1 LWEISMIDESRPEK
15 IGRYEIEDELGRGGM
30 ATVYRACDPLF
41 EREVAVKVLP
51 PSMLH
56 DPKFRKR
63 FEREGKLIARLEHN
77 AIVPVYDFGEQ
88 DGQPYIVMRLMTG
101 GDLGQRIRSG
111 ALTREEIGKIL
122 ARLAGGL
129 DVAHTNGVIHRD
141 LKPGNVLFDNYGDA
155 FLSDFGIA
163 RMIESD
169 ATLTGTGGI
178 IGTPA
183 YMSPEQI
190 QGDKDIDGRS
200 DIYSLG
206 VILYLMLSGEMPFD
220 GDTPGNIMLKHVLDP
235 VPDISLKHPD
245 ISPGVSAI
253 ISKAMAKNPDDRYQT
268 AKEMSV
274 AYEASVRGTTLQGLY
289 QTGQPDER
297 APEATSGS
305 IANRPTTTYSNAG
318 IPATDGSETKSAPIS
333 AQASQV
339 SEAQEIAAGQKVE
352 QMATSTPT
360 SSAPIGQTS
369 AGALATRT
377 GAQDANQGTSPVQPN
392 RGVFQ
397 AESQPSTAQQTAQA
411 PQKRGNALK
420 WALPAGLAL
429 AALAIIAVFV
439 FAGGASRAATA
450 VPNAANISN
459 LATPTTG
466 IAIETQAVEKTD
478 VVVPAVVNPTSTGSS
493 SSQSTPTQAAPAEAP
508 QVAPSETPDQTAA
521 AAPALS
527 EADLKTFMGAANIL
541 VYEDIVSDYE
551 VPYVRDTVDKMG
563 LKYKWDGSA
572 KGRILADLSG
582 GPEGG
587 GTWDLVIIAME
598 TRSIS
603 SGEVLPYLDAALQQG
618 VSVILEA
625 WNLDQTTN
633 PARNDILDACGVSVK
648 EYLPRTRT
656 SLDFVVYPIL
666 GASNPILSEPNT
678 GLSFTNASTH
688 WLASGDLG
696 DLMSL
701 TGSGDTQLLI
711 GTDATQASTGGVLT
725 TCMKDRLTLM
735 TFSSHTFPFDTME
748 PLWENMIY
756 NGLKTRALYLQK

>member
-1 LWEISMIDESRPEK
+1 MIDESRPEK
-15 IGRYEIEDELGRGGM
+15 IGRYEIEDDLGRGGM
-30 ATVYRACDPLF
+30 ATVYKACDPLF

-88 DGQPYIVMRLMTG
+88 EGQPYIVMRLMTG

-111 ALTREEIGKIL
+111 SLTREEIGKIL

-190 QGDKDIDGRS
+190 QGNKDIDGRS

-235 VPDISLKHPD
+235 VPDISLKHTD
-245 ISPGVSAI
+245 ISPGVSAV
-253 ISKAMAKNPDDRYQT
+253 ISKALAKNPDDRYQT
-268 AKEMSV
+268 AGEMSV
-274 AYEASVRGTTLQGLY
+274 AYEAATRGTSFQGSY
-289 QTGQPDER
+289 QTSQADQQTSKVAPD
-297 APEATSGS
+297 SV
-305 IANRPTTTYSNAG
+305 ANRPTTTYSKVEVDAHSS
-318 IPATDGSETKSAPIS
+318 TIS
-333 AQASQV
+333 AQSAQISKAAQQAAEKPEEPMETSLPTTSSPSKQPPPVAATNRIESQDDN
-339 SEAQEIAAGQKVE
+339 QKVP
-352 QMATSTPT
+352 PT
-360 SSAPIGQTS
+360 QRIKEAAI
-369 AGALATRT
+369 
-377 GAQDANQGTSPVQPN
+377 
-392 RGVFQ
+392 Q
-397 AESQPSTAQQTAQA
+397 AESPVSAVQQPVQVS
-411 PQKRGNALK
+411 QKRSNALK
-420 WALPAGLAL
+420 WALPAGFAL
-429 AALAIIAVFV
+429 VALAIIAVFV
-439 FAGGASRAATA
+439 FSRGASRAATQL
-450 VPNAANISN
+450 PNAANISN
-459 LATPTTG
+459 LNTPTISSPT
-466 IAIETQAVEKTD
+466 ETQAAAVTEA
-478 VVVPAVVNPTSTGSS
+478 VVPLIPSATATP
-493 SSQSTPTQAAPAEAP
+493 QETPTQAATTEAVQP
-508 QVAPSETPDQTAA
+508 TSTETPESTATA
-521 AAPALS
+521 GPAIS
-527 EADLKTFMGAANIL
+527 EADLKSFMDSAKIL
-541 VYEDIVSDYE
+541 VYEDIVSEYE
-551 VPYVRDTVDKMG
+551 EPYIKDTLDRMG

-587 GTWDLVIIAME
+587 GIWDLVIIAME
-598 TRSIS
+598 TRSSS
-603 SGEVLPYLDAALQQG
+603 SGEALPYLNAALKQG
-618 VSVILEA
+618 TSGILEA

-633 PARNDILDACGVSVK
+633 PARNEILDTCGVSVK
-648 EYLPRTRT
+648 EYLP
-656 SLDFVVYPIL
+656 SEGSALDVIVYPII
-666 GASNPILSEPNT
+666 GASHPILSVPNS
-678 GLSFTNASTH
+678 GLSFTDATTR
-688 WLASGDLG
+688 WVASGDLG

-701 TGSGDTQLLI
+701 TGTGDAQILI
-711 GTDATQASTGGVLT
+711 GTNATQANSGGVLA
-725 TCMKDRLTLM
+725 TCMSDRLTLM
-735 TFSSHTFPFDTME
+735 TFSSHSFTYNTMV

-756 NGLKTRALYLQK
+756 NALKTRALQLQK